1 MKYHTSRQHNH
12 PCTTTFMATDC
23 SRRRL
28 CDTERSV
35 IQPFVE
41 KNTDP
46 LEVMDLAHAELG
58 KVLLYSDIR
67 NMRTKVYERKIYVCV
82 NCPGIGN
89 LNDLIRRSSTIGK
102 VEVLR
107 DSGGNVSKIIFA
119 RNDMVSLYG
128 KFPEVVGIDSTYKT
142 NKMGGR
148 TVLFALTQ
156 TEKRTDIKHI
166 LQSFKNIIGDTSKT
180 TTFTVGCALGQLRA
194 LNEAFPGASIILCLF
209 HVCQSFRKKF
219 SNPLV
224 KKWLYRMAHTRSY
237 ATFWHCVRIIDL
249 IDRAGGTYIR
259 SYWLRSRSY
268 WAASH
273 NRFTLSMGNN
283 TNNRVENSHRQL
295 KRYLKKNDSIEMT
308 VWKIWRWID
317 HDTQRKHM
325 QDILCNSER
334 WTRSYHVFHE
344 LPRVV
349 RQVPGASVEFHNK
362 YQRLRAR
369 IAHLNKI
376 DPTRAIQAIDG
387 SQRIVDSLFHEATNS
402 VVRLSHAPT
411 QRRLRL
417 NVPSLMQSKTFS
429 SNFFLYV
436 FFLICNTFQINY
448 FVT

>member
-1 MKYHTSRQHNH
+1 
-12 PCTTTFMATDC
+12 
-23 SRRRL
+23 
-28 CDTERSV
+28 
-35 IQPFVE
+35 
-41 KNTDP
+41 
-46 LEVMDLAHAELG
+46 
-58 KVLLYSDIR
+58 
-67 NMRTKVYERKIYVCV
+67 
-82 NCPGIGN
+82 
-89 LNDLIRRSSTIGK
+89 
-102 VEVLR
+102 
-107 DSGGNVSKIIFA
+107 
-119 RNDMVSLYG
+119 
-128 KFPEVVGIDSTYKT
+128 
-142 NKMGGR
+142 
-148 TVLFALTQ
+148 
-156 TEKRTDIKHI
+156 
-166 LQSFKNIIGDTSKT
+166 
-180 TTFTVGCALGQLRA
+180 
-194 LNEAFPGASIILCLF
+194 
-209 HVCQSFRKKF
+209 
-219 SNPLV
+219 
-224 KKWLYRMAHTRSY
+224 MAHTRSY

-295 KRYLKKNDSIEMT
+295 KRYLKKNDPIEMT

-325 QDILCNSER
+325 QGTFMLSKYYRYNIPESLKVMLRRLTLFAERKVVKDYERHRLDDFFENLTTARFKEGYHRFFVDLHLVTCTCWFYCAYRLPCRHIVSTFLSSLLHSDILCNSER
-334 WTRSYHVFHE
+334 WTRSYNVFHE

-349 RQVPGASVEFHNK
+349 RQVPEASVEFRNK
-362 YQRLRAR
+362 YQRIRAR

-436 FFLICNTFQINY
+436 FFPICNTFQINY